1 MSVTVANNAGFCFGV
16 SRATECVEDLLAS
29 RKDGT
34 RIYTLGPLIHNR
46 LYTEQLESRGVRVI
60 TTEEAEKA
68 ASNAAKDG
76 VPCVFVIRAHGIPKE
91 EEAALRALSLRYPGV
106 SVLDMT
112 CPFVKKIHRIA
123 EKETGAETLFLLFGS
138 ALHPEVRGI
147 MSYAKGEKISFSSAE
162 ELKNLLKLRQNDE
175 KTWIL
180 AAQTTQNLQEW
191 KKVQKILENLYTKL
205 KIFDTICSVTENRQQ
220 EARELSRRCDTMIV
234 VGGKDSSNTAK
245 LYGLCKE
252 NCADTFWVESAKEL
266 PPALTGESPKQVG
279 ITAGASTPRSIIM
292 EVYKVMS
299 ENFEQLLEESLKT
312 IHTGETVTG
321 IVTAITKNE
330 VYLGLDAKVTGII
343 AYDQITDEPG
353 VDLSTLFK
361 VGDEVR
367 AFVIRV
373 DDGKGVATLSKKRV
387 DADKSWET
395 VVALSESHEVAEGKV
410 ISAIKGGVLLDYQ
423 GSRIFVPASQSGLD
437 RGADLSVLV
446 GTVQKFRII
455 DIDPQK
461 KRVAGSIRVVL
472 HEERKAK
479 EEAVRATLEV
489 GQHFMGTVK
498 NLTNYGAFVDI
509 GGVDGM
515 VHNSE
520 LSWKRIKHP
529 SQVISVGQQIEVYI
543 KELSEDKSRISLG
556 YKTQEMD
563 DFYQFIKNHQV
574 GDVVEGKI
582 VSMTP
587 FGAFAE
593 VAPGVDGLIHISKIS
608 LDKIAKPE
616 DVLAIGQVVN
626 VKITDIDEEK
636 RKLSLSIRALL
647 EEARRAE
654 EKAAYEAEKAER
666 IAARKAE
673 EEEEAKLR
681 AEMAPYIVKTI
692 D

>member
-1 MSVTVANNAGFCFGV
+1 MSVTIAENAGFCFGV
-16 SRATECVEDLLAS
+16 SRATECVEALIAA
-29 RKDGT
+29 RPEGG
-34 RIYTLGPLIHNR
+34 RICTLGQLIHNR
-46 LYTEQLESRGVRVI
+46 LYTEELELQGVRVVSI
-60 TTEEAEKA
+60 TEAEKVA
-68 ASNAAKDG
+68 ADAAKDG
-76 VPCVFVIRAHGIPKE
+76 ACCVFVIRAHGIPKE
-91 EEAALRALSLRYPGV
+91 EEAFLQALTRQYPNV
-106 SVLDMT
+106 SVRDMT

-123 EKETGAETLFLLFGS
+123 EKETGDDTLFLLYGTAS
-138 ALHPEVRGI
+138 HPEVQGI
-147 MSYAKGEKISFSSAE
+147 MSYAKGEKISFSSPE
-162 ELKNLLKLRQNDE
+162 ELKAYLGVRQNDE

-191 KKVQKILENLYTKL
+191 KKVQKFLKNLYTKL
-205 KIFDTICSVTENRQQ
+205 KIFDTICSVTENRQTEAQ
-220 EARELSRRCDTMIV
+220 ELARHCDTMIV
-234 VGGKDSSNTAK
+234 VGGADSSNTAK
-245 LYGLCKE
+245 LYSLCKE
-252 NCADTFWVESAKEL
+252 IRPDTFWVESAQDL
-266 PPALTGESPKQVG
+266 PRGLTKQGHCQVG

-321 IVTAITKNE
+321 VVTAITKNE
-330 VYLGLDAKVTGII
+330 VYLGLDAKATGII

-387 DADKSWET
+387 DADKSWDS
-395 VVALSESHEVAEGKV
+395 VVALSESHDVAEGKV
-410 ISAIKGGVLLDYQ
+410 VSAIKGGVLIDYQ

-455 DIDPQK
+455 DIDLQK
-461 KRVAGSIRVVL
+461 KRAVGSIRVVL
-472 HEERKAK
+472 REERKEK

-489 GQHFMGTVK
+489 GQHFLGTVK

-563 DFYQFIKNHQV
+563 DFYQFTKNHKV

-616 DVLAIGQVVN
+616 DVLSIGQVVQ

-666 IAARKAE
+666 VAARKAE